1 MRTNVQ
7 DQAPILSVNKLHKR
21 FPLEKKLFGESR
33 QHIYA
38 VNGVS
43 FQLHR
48 GRTTGLVGESGCG
61 KSTVGKL
68 ICKLEAPDRGSILFN
83 GEDIHTFSR
92 GRNLDYHRRV
102 QMIFQNPYTSLNPR
116 QRIERGLSEI
126 FRVHQ
131 ICDKA
136 EIPEKVNR
144 VLSSVGLSEE
154 SRRRYP
160 FEFSG
165 GQRQRLC
172 IARALT
178 VQPEVIVCDEPVSA
192 LDVSIQAQILH
203 LLRELQEKYHL
214 TYLFIS
220 HDLSVVYHICDDVLI
235 MYMGIIVERG
245 PVEIIFHQPAHPY
258 TEALLSA
265 IPIPDPQTR
274 RKRIILSGEIP
285 SPTELPQGCPFF
297 SRCSRRKS
305 ICEQQMPPKRS
316 LENGHEVS
324 CWLYEESQ

>member
-1 MRTNVQ
+1 MQ
-7 DQAPILSVNKLHKR
+7 DQTPILTVNNLHKR

-68 ICKLEAPDRGSILFN
+68 ICKLEEPDRGAILFD
-83 GEDIHTFSR
+83 GENIQSFSG
-92 GRNLDYHRRV
+92 GRKLNYHRRV

-116 QRIERGLSEI
+116 QRIERGLTEI

-131 ICDKA
+131 ICKKS
-136 EIPEKVNR
+136 EIPGEINR
-144 VLSSVGLSEE
+144 VLSSVGLPEE

-192 LDVSIQAQILH
+192 LDVSIQAQILK
-203 LLRELQEKYHL
+203 LLKDLQEQHQL

-220 HDLSVVYHICDDVLI
+220 HDLSVVYHICDEVLI
-235 MYMGIIVERG
+235 MYLGMIVERG
-245 PVEIIFHQPAHPY
+245 TVETIFHHPAHPY

-265 IPIPDPQTR
+265 IPMPDPQTR
-274 RKRIILSGEIP
+274 RKRIVLSGEIP
-285 SPTELPQGCPFF
+285 SPTHLPPGCPFF
-297 SRCSRRKS
+297 SRCSQRKPV
-305 ICEQQMPPKRS
+305 CEKEMPPVTRLDK
-316 LENGHEVS
+316 EHQVS
-324 CWLYEESQ
+324 CWLYKESS